1 MRTAA
6 VMIVMTLAATVAAPA
21 AEQAIDAKVSGK
33 IEGAGEGKV
42 SGTITINLAPAA
54 AAEKAAEQDKIKQVE
69 KCGERWYKKLAAYNK
84 ARTNGL
90 KPGWLWLSR
99 LEYRSCM
106 DQCLGGDVATPPK
119 CNADLAPERPKPAG
133 AGG

>member
-6 VMIVMTLAATVAAPA
+6 VMIVMTLAATAAAPA

-33 IEGAGEGKV
+33 IEGAGDGKV

-54 AAEKAAEQDKIKQVE
+54 DEKTAEQDKVKQLD
-69 KCGERWYKKLAAYNK
+69 KCRKEWNAKLAAYNK
-84 ARTNGL
+84 ARTDGL

-99 LEYRSCM
+99 LEYRTCM
-106 DQCLGGDVATPPK
+106 DKCLAGDVAIPLQCK
-119 CNADLAPERPKPAG
+119 ADLPPVQQKPAG